1 MLVPLEEGG
10 ECYISWGATKTT
22 QNRIGLKDSRAWKL
36 LHSAG
41 KLQLLPGMLQ
51 HSSEEQGV
59 DSQVSEIVEKCQG
72 KYAATKNVTEHTQ
85 SKGGGKDQPTKTQR
99 ARDRCVKIFL
109 FLSCIPW
116 LLWVSSVKKKKKKK
130 RKKGEGEGGEGGGER
145 GEEKVEEVEEEQEE
159 KTKLTA

>member
-10 ECYISWGATKTT
+10 ECSISWGATKTT

-130 RKKGEGEGGEGGGER
+130 EER
-145 GEEKVEEVEEEQEE
+145 EKEKEEKEEEKEG
-159 KTKLTA
+159 KKK